1 VHLVYSDGL
10 ATVSVIEQ
18 RGELAAA
25 PEGSQWDSALGAY
38 VRQGASG
45 LATWQWNDVVFTV
58 VTDGNSAVLADAV
71 ASLPHGAEQT
81 PTTLGR
87 IKAGWSRILADVKG

>member
-1 VHLVYSDGL
+1 
-10 ATVSVIEQ
+10 
-18 RGELAAA
+18 
-25 PEGSQWDSALGAY
+25 
-38 VRQGASG
+38 
-45 LATWQWNDVVFTV
+45 
-58 VTDGNSAVLADAV
+58 V